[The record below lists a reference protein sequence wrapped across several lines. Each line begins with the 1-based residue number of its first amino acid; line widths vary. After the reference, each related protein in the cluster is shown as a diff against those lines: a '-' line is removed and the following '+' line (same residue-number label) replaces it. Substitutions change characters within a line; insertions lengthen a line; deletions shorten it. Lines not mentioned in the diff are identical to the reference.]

1 MNIYRT
7 AKESEDVYCELGE
20 NTLRWYCKS
29 MGWLSESCE
38 LPAIR
43 KKIDFQEVPHEL
55 QEEIM
60 AISIRL
66 QNLCPFREKV
76 FPSFARDSK

>member
-1 MNIYRT
+1 MNIYKT
-7 AKESEDVYCELGE
+7 TKESEDIYCEFGE
-20 NTLRWYCKS
+20 NTLRWYRKS

-43 KKIDFQEVPHEL
+43 INIDFQDVPQEL

-60 AISIRL
+60 AISIRSETINIAKSDDHL
-66 QNLCPFREKV
+66 
-76 FPSFARDSK
+76 AR

>member
-1 MNIYRT
+1 MNIYKT
-7 AKESEDVYCELGE
+7 STGSEDIYCELGE
-20 NTLRWYCKS
+20 NTLRWYRKS

-43 KKIDFQEVPHEL
+43 KKIDFQDVPQEL

-60 AISIRL
+60 AISIR
-66 QNLCPFREKV
+66 
-76 FPSFARDSK
+76 SKTINIAKSNDHLAG